1 MGKKKVIL
9 IALLAAVV
17 LAVSIGGVV
26 LAQEA
31 TTTSSGNTLL
41 ARVAAIL
48 GIDQQKVEDAFNQ
61 ARREQQSEAL
71 TNRLKALVEAGK
83 ITQAQADQ
91 YKAWAESRPDVPI
104 APGFGGRG
112 GFGGMRG
119 FGGGCGFQGL
129 PGTVAPQ
136 TAN

>member
-1 MGKKKVIL
+1 MGKKKVLL
-9 IALLAAVV
+9 IALLAAAV

-31 TTTSSGNTLL
+31 TAPSGNTLL
-41 ARVAAIL
+41 ARVAVIL
-48 GIDQQKVEDAFNQ
+48 GIDQQKVEDAFKQ
-61 ARREQQSEAL
+61 AAREQQSEAL

-83 ITQAQADQ
+83 MTQAEADQ
-91 YKAWAESRPDVPI
+91 YKAWAESRPDVPF

-112 GFGGMRG
+112 GMMRG
-119 FGGGCGFQGL
+119 FGGGCWGV